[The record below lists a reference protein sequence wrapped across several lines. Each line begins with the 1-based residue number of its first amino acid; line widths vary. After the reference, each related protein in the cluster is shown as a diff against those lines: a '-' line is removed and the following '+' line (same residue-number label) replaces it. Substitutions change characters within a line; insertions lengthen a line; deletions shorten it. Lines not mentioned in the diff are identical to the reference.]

1 MKFNKKNIIIHFSKL
16 IENYLIE
23 AIPFLAKNKN
33 LQNID
38 YIVIKGIHL
47 ITHIF
52 KISLIQLQDI
62 QYSVSLTTTGF
73 EMYLEY
79 MEQTYKSPL
88 ISDLNIMDAMK
99 FVFSKTIDFPKET
112 PQVEQ
117 EIIQFLNSLLIF
129 CNTFLDWEKKEF
141 TIERKI
147 KLIQQGNFIT
157 MLSSDVC
164 F

>member
-52 KISLIQLQDI
+52 KSEKI
-62 QYSVSLTTTGF
+62 Y
-73 EMYLEY
+73 E
-79 MEQTYKSPL
+79 
-88 ISDLNIMDAMK
+88 
-99 FVFSKTIDFPKET
+99 VF
-112 PQVEQ
+112 
-117 EIIQFLNSLLIF
+117 
-129 CNTFLDWEKKEF
+129 
-141 TIERKI
+141 
-147 KLIQQGNFIT
+147 
-157 MLSSDVC
+157 DVDSNDK
-164 F
+164 

>member
-1 MKFNKKNIIIHFSKL
+1 
-16 IENYLIE
+16 
-23 AIPFLAKNKN
+23 
-33 LQNID
+33 
-38 YIVIKGIHL
+38 
-47 ITHIF
+47 
-52 KISLIQLQDI
+52 
-62 QYSVSLTTTGF
+62 
-73 EMYLEY
+73 

-147 KLIQQGNFIT
+147 KLIQQGNFIKI
-157 MLSSDVC
+157 LSSDVC

>member
-1 MKFNKKNIIIHFSKL
+1 MKFNKRNIIIYFSKL

-62 QYSVSLTTTGF
+62 QSSVALTTTGF

-79 MEQTYKSPL
+79 MEQTYKSPI

-112 PQVEQ
+112 PPIEP
-117 EIIQFLNSLLIF
+117 EIIQLLNSLLIS

-147 KLIQQGNFIT
+147 QKIQQGDFIQL
-157 MLSSDVC
+157 LSSVVC
-164 F
+164 V